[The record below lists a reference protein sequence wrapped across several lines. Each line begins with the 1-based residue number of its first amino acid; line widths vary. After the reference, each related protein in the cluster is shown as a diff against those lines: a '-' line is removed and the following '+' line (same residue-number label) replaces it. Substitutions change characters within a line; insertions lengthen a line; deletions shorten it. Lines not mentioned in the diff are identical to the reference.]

1 MKTNL
6 SKEMDSEMLFELVRK
21 ADTDKDAAFKLG
33 VMYLN
38 GNNVCQD
45 TQRALFYFQQASELG
60 HSGVEA
66 IYAYLYKCGAPNFE
80 PNLFKAAEYFE
91 LAGFSHNGDEVVD
104 ETLLWEAVNIWFN
117 GGIAGT
123 ALSEQRGLD
132 LLDIMEEKEIY
143 YAAKVV
149 QDFHAYKAERKTRLA
164 DLPF

>member
-66 IYAYLYKCGAPNFE
+66 IYASCINVVLLILSLIYLKR
-80 PNLFKAAEYFE
+80 L
-91 LAGFSHNGDEVVD
+91 
-104 ETLLWEAVNIWFN
+104 NI
-117 GGIAGT
+117 
-123 ALSEQRGLD
+123 LSLQVFL
-132 LLDIMEEKEIY
+132 IMEM
-143 YAAKVV
+143 
-149 QDFHAYKAERKTRLA
+149 R
-164 DLPF
+164 

>member
-1 MKTNL
+1 MPRYTKGTL
-6 SKEMDSEMLFELVRK
+6 LFS
-21 ADTDKDAAFKLG
+21 TG
-33 VMYLN
+33 
-38 GNNVCQD
+38 
-45 TQRALFYFQQASELG
+45 SELG

-123 ALSEQRGLD
+123 ALSEQRGLE

-149 QDFHAYKAERKTRLA
+149 QDFHAYQAERKTRLA